1 MEFDDFEWQS
11 VKGGAMGNHVGTT
24 AYIRREVT
32 VPSLEDYSVLNVR
45 VKYMGGVD
53 DFGRNVRHL
62 RGNFQIGMALSRYN
76 RNRSRWVFGA
86 DYVKKHYAYK
96 KIAVP
101 KEQFTAEAGCLFP
114 FLSDRGRNVFLSAGL
129 SALAGYERVN
139 RNGRLLYDGATLLHK
154 GAFIYG
160 FAPAFEME
168 AYLTD
173 RWAFLFNVRQR
184 VFFGSSVGHFHTVVA
199 VGLKYIID

>member
-1 MEFDDFEWQS
+1 MRKYLFIIMMCAFLS
-11 VKGGAMGNHVGTT
+11 
-24 AYIRREVT
+24 
-32 VPSLEDYSVLNVR
+32 SLAGKVSAQRYLPGQTGLELR
-45 VKYMGGVD
+45 LGGVD

-114 FLSDRGRNVFLSAGL
+114 FGQGQ
-129 SALAGYERVN
+129 ERVPV
-139 RNGRLLYDGATLLHK
+139 RRPVRAGRL
-154 GAFIYG
+154 
-160 FAPAFEME
+160 
-168 AYLTD
+168 
-173 RWAFLFNVRQR
+173 
-184 VFFGSSVGHFHTVVA
+184 
-199 VGLKYIID
+199 

>member
-1 MEFDDFEWQS
+1 MRKYLFIIICAFLS
-11 VKGGAMGNHVGTT
+11 FGAGKVSAQRYLPGQTGIQL
-24 AYIRREVT
+24 ALG
-32 VPSLEDYSVLNVR
+32 S
-45 VKYMGGVD
+45 VD
-53 DFGRNVRHL
+53 DFGRNVKHL
-62 RGNFQIGMALSRYN
+62 RGNFQFGLALSRYN

-101 KEQFTAEAGCLFP
+101 KEQFTAEGGYLFP
-114 FLSDRGRNVFLSAGL
+114 FLSDRGKNVFLSAGL
-129 SALAGYERVN
+129 FALAGYEAVN
-139 RNGRLLYDGATLLHK
+139 RNERVLYDGAALRND

-160 FAPAFEME
+160 LAPAFEME

-184 VFFGSSVGHFHTVVA
+184 VFFGSSVGHFHTIVA

>member
-1 MEFDDFEWQS
+1 MKKYLFITMCAFLSLWT
-11 VKGGAMGNHVGTT
+11 G
-24 AYIRREVT
+24 EVSAQRYLPGQT
-32 VPSLEDYSVLNVR
+32 GLQLTL
-45 VKYMGGVD
+45 GGVD

-62 RGNFQIGMALSRYN
+62 RGNFQAGLALSRYN
-76 RNRSRWVFGA
+76 RNRSRWVFGV

-96 KIAVP
+96 ETAVP

-114 FLSDRGRNVFLSAGL
+114 FLSDRNTFLSAGL

-154 GAFIYG
+154 GTFIYG

-199 VGLKYIID
+199 AGLKYIID

>member
-1 MEFDDFEWQS
+1 MRKYLFITMCAFL
-11 VKGGAMGNHVGTT
+11 
-24 AYIRREVT
+24 
-32 VPSLEDYSVLNVR
+32 SLWAGKVFAQRYLPGQTGLELR
-45 VKYMGGVD
+45 LGGVD

-62 RGNFQIGMALSRYN
+62 RGNFQVGMALSRYN
-76 RNRSRWVFGA
+76 RNRSRWVVGA

-96 KIAVP
+96 EVAVP

-114 FLSDRGRNVFLSAGL
+114 FLSAGL
-129 SALAGYERVN
+129 FALAGYERVN

-168 AYLTD
+168 AFLTD

-199 VGLKYIID
+199 VGLKYIIN